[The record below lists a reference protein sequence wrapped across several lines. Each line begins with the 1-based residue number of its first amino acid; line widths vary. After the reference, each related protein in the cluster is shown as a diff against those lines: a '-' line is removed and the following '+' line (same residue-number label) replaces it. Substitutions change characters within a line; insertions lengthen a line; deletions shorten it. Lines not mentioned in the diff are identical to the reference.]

1 MSSTKSIFLR
11 VLPFFRNKFILTLII
26 FFFWL
31 LFFDRNNLIDRYKE
45 IRKLRQF
52 EKDRVY
58 YTERIEIDSKRLKQ
72 LKTSNRN
79 LEKFAREQ
87 YFMKKP
93 NEEIFVIIED

>member
-1 MSSTKSIFLR
+1 MSTAARIFVKL
-11 VLPFFRNKFILTLII
+11 LPLVKNKYILTLII

-31 LFFDRNNLIDRYKE
+31 LFFDSNNLIDRYKE
-45 IRKLRQF
+45 LRKLSQF
-52 EKDRVY
+52 EKDRIY
-58 YTERIEIDSKRLKQ
+58 FTERIEIDSKRLRQ
-72 LKTSNRN
+72 LKTSNKN

>member
-1 MSSTKSIFLR
+1 MSTSAQIVAKVIPMLK
-11 VLPFFRNKFILTLII
+11 NKFVLTLII

-31 LFFDRNNLIDRYKE
+31 LFFDSNNLIDRYKE
-45 IRKLRQF
+45 IRKLHQF

-58 YTERIEIDSKRLKQ
+58 FTERIEIDSKRLKQ

-87 YFMKKP
+87 YYMKKP

>member
-1 MSSTKSIFLR
+1 MSTSARIVTKVIPMFK
-11 VLPFFRNKFILTLII
+11 NKFVLTLII

-31 LFFDRNNLIDRYKE
+31 LFFDSNNLIDRYKE
-45 IRKLRQF
+45 IRKLHQF
-52 EKDRVY
+52 EKDRIY
-58 YTERIEIDSKRLKQ
+58 FTERIEIDSKRLKQ

-87 YFMKKP
+87 YYMKKP

>member
-1 MSSTKSIFLR
+1 MNILSRLFFKL
-11 VLPFFRNKFILTLII
+11 LPKLKNKYVLTLII

-31 LFFDRNNLIDRYKE
+31 LFFDSNNLIDRYKE
-45 IRKLRQF
+45 IRKLHQF

-58 YTERIEIDSKRLKQ
+58 FTERIEIDSKRLKQ

-87 YFMKKP
+87 YYMKKP

>member
-1 MSSTKSIFLR
+1 VSTAARIFVKL
-11 VLPFFRNKFILTLII
+11 LPLVKNKYILTLII

-31 LFFDRNNLIDRYKE
+31 LFFDSNNLIDRYKE
-45 IRKLRQF
+45 LRKLSQF
-52 EKDRVY
+52 EKDRIY
-58 YTERIEIDSKRLKQ
+58 FTERIEIDSKRLRQ
-72 LKTSNRN
+72 LKTSNKN

>member
-1 MSSTKSIFLR
+1 VSTAARIFVKLIPL
-11 VLPFFRNKFILTLII
+11 VKNKYILTLII

-31 LFFDRNNLIDRYKE
+31 LFFDSNNLIDRYKE
-45 IRKLRQF
+45 LRKLRQF
-52 EKDRVY
+52 ERDRIY
-58 YTERIEIDSKRLKQ
+58 FTERIDIDSERLKQ
-72 LKTSNRN
+72 LKTSNKN

>member
-1 MSSTKSIFLR
+1 MSTAARIFVKLIPL
-11 VLPFFRNKFILTLII
+11 VKNKYILTLII

-31 LFFDRNNLIDRYKE
+31 LFFDSNNLIDRYKE
-45 IRKLRQF
+45 LRKLRQF
-52 EKDRVY
+52 ERDRIY
-58 YTERIEIDSKRLKQ
+58 FTERIDIDSERLKQ
-72 LKTSNRN
+72 LKTSNKN

>member
-1 MSSTKSIFLR
+1 
-11 VLPFFRNKFILTLII
+11 
-26 FFFWL
+26 